1 MKLLNQS
8 IKHLSIFILII
19 IGIWGMAFF
28 FNMVDEIKENTDDGL
43 ENFKR
48 QIIYR
53 AHRDTSVLTHVD
65 FEEAFYA
72 IREIGPATAF
82 SFQDQYTDTVIYIQD
97 SNDPAPRPDHV
108 RMLTTTFEDG
118 GKYYELKIINPMVEK
133 DDLIRRLLWNMIWLY
148 VILIITI
155 ILVNNIVLKKMWKP
169 FYRLLHKIQN
179 YELGR
184 DARRPV
190 IRTET
195 KEFKDLQ
202 KAVDDLLNQNIR
214 VYEQQKQFTGN
225 ASHEL
230 QTPLA
235 IAINKLELLIEKGN
249 LNKEQTSSIAETMQ
263 ILERLSRLNKSLLL
277 LSKIETRQ
285 FPDHRPVSI
294 NDLIKEKMTDLKE
307 IAAHRQVS
315 IDFEEDGEIIKSMDP
330 ALADIL
336 ISNLLRNALYHN
348 ISGGQIRLRIG
359 ENQISIENTGSP
371 VPLDPDRIFKRF
383 YKSSPK
389 KGSSGLGL
397 AIVKAIGDLYDMT
410 ITYDHHSP
418 FHRIRLNF

>member
-8 IKHLSIFILII
+8 IKHLSLFILII

-28 FNMVDEIKENTDDGL
+28 FNMIDEIKENTDEGL
-43 ENFKR
+43 DNFKR

-72 IREIGPATAF
+72 IREIEPENAIM
-82 SFQDQYTDTVIYIQD
+82 FQDQYTDTVIYIQNVD
-97 SNDPAPRPDHV
+97 DPTPRPDPV
-108 RMLTTTFEDG
+108 RMLTTTFEDD
-118 GKYYELKIINPMVEK
+118 GKYFELKIINPMVEK
-133 DDLIRRLLWNMIWLY
+133 EDLIRRLLWNMIWLY
-148 VILIITI
+148 VALIITI

-179 YELGR
+179 YELGGGG
-184 DARRPV
+184 RRPMV
-190 IRTET
+190 RTEI
-195 KEFKDLQ
+195 KEFLDLQ
-202 KAVDDLLNQNIR
+202 KAVDGLLNQNIR

-249 LNKEQTSSIAETMQ
+249 LDNEQSASIAETMQ

-285 FPDHRPVSI
+285 FPDHRPVSV
-294 NDLIKEKMTDLKE
+294 NGLIREKMMDLKE

-315 IDFEEDGEIIKSMDP
+315 VDFEEEGEIIKSMDP

-348 ISGGQIRLRIG
+348 ISGGRIRLRIG
-359 ENQISIENTGSP
+359 EDQILIENTGSP
-371 VPLDPDRIFKRF
+371 APLDPDQIFKRF
-383 YKSSPK
+383 YISSSK
-389 KGSSGLGL
+389 KRSSGLGL
-397 AIVKAIGDLYDMT
+397 AIVKAIGDLYGMT
-410 ITYDHHSP
+410 ITYEFYTP
-418 FHRIRLNF
+418 FHRFRLNF